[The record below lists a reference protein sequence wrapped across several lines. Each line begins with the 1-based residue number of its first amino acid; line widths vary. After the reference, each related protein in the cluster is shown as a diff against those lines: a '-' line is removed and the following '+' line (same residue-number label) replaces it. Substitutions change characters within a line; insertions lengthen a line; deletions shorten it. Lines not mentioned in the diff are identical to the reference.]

1 MSQDQ
6 REKREPGR
14 GWGWGG
20 RKGCVGGKERR
31 QKPHPV
37 NPRFAPRVSLART
50 AEPPA
55 ISLTAGDGVG
65 GAAHPKRETA
75 PTPAGFSACRVLAR
89 LVPLNQESPTPES
102 GVGGFL
108 FFFN

>member
-1 MSQDQ
+1 MSLA
-6 REKREPGR
+6 E
-14 GWGWGG
+14 GG
-20 RKGCVGGKERR
+20 GGEGVKAALGARNGDR
-31 QKPHPV
+31 SPPPV

-65 GAAHPKRETA
+65 GAAHPKVETA

-108 FFFN
+108 FFLIKV